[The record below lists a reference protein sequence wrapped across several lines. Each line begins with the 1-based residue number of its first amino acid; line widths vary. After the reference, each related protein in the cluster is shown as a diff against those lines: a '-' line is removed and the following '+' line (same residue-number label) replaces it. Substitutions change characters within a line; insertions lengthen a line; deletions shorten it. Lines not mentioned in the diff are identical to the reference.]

1 MGKRGLPPQL
11 YRSVSAAGPNVEV
24 ALKTFKTK
32 RYLEFQKIITGKENK
47 EPPQHFEILDKI
59 LGDKH
64 KITLSNTQ
72 NSLSG
77 SLIASYAGKY
87 VWR

>member
-32 RYLEFQKIITGKENK
+32 RYLEFQKIIKGDENK
-47 EPPQHFEILDKI
+47 EPPQHLEILEKI

-64 KITLSNTQ
+64 KITNTQ

-77 SLIASYAGKY
+77 SLIASCAGKY